1 MNRSGRISVLTAALL
16 LMVMLGALL
25 LPAAAGADSMYI
37 IPDSSTRALTYDE
50 LWDGYQYD
58 TLMYAYNEILARHG
72 YKFEYGSRC
81 YNWFTL
87 MPWYHANEGESSKNH
102 SQTYRQMSK
111 LENEN
116 FDLIK
121 QVYRDMRAA
130 GYYNPR
136 GRGLPTPPAQNVNKP
151 RGFEYVDLKPNQK
164 LPVYTAPSKSAY
176 RANNGKATCS
186 TNGAVYALGYDNG
199 WMLMLYEA
207 NHAGQYRVGY
217 VKGAKFNKGA
227 WDDLEELVWDGRRCT
242 VQSNVDVTDDPAETG
257 VELTRL
263 YEGDTVIYLTTM
275 FNTDSWDY
283 IETEIDG
290 QTARGFIPSG
300 YLDITGEDPTEEIDP
315 DEGEG

>member
-37 IPDSSTRALTYDE
+37 IPDSNTRALTYDE

-207 NHAGQYRVGY
+207 NLAGQYRVGY
-217 VKGAKFNKGA
+217 IDGSKIKGDRPGL
-227 WDDLEELVWDGRRCT
+227 DILSWDGSECEVVEDT
-242 VQSNVDVTDDPAETG
+242 ALTDDPAQTG
-257 VELTRL
+257 KAMAQLAAGTKVT
-263 YEGDTVIYLTTM
+263 YLTSM
-275 FNTDSWDY
+275 FNSTEWHY
-283 IETEIDG
+283 IETTIDG
-290 QTARGFIPSG
+290 KTARGFVPAGTLSINW
-300 YLDITGEDPTEEIDP
+300 EDQTEMP
-315 DEGEG
+315 EGDG